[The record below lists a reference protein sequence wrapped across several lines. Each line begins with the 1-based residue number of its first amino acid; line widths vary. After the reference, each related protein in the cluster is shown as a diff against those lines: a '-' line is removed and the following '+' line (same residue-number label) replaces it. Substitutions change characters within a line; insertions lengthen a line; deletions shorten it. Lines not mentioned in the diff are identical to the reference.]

1 MQVRGKELC
10 RCKCV
15 WKNNGKLKEH
25 QVPTEVT
32 YELTT
37 RKLDPKV
44 GKNSQHHHAERV
56 KHVKTV
62 GLTNNNEGEWR

>member
-1 MQVRGKELC
+1 M
-10 RCKCV
+10 

-32 YELTT
+32 TELTT

-44 GKNSQHHHAERV
+44 RKKGEKGQHHHAERV
-56 KHVKTV
+56 KNVKTV